1 MLEMLL
7 HLLPGSA
14 YRSTRKSKAYIF
26 RIRCNVDVEWGWQW
40 SWGCNGAIE
49 RSEPTPIK
57 LFTSFPLIAWDK
69 CKIKKQTLRAIS
81 PQNFHV
87 VISNKQTKNPVK
99 LFTSFALIARKQMQ
113 TNTVRINTNTDHFLC
128 RPLIHIC
135 NTYIYIK
142 YIMYYI
148 SCIKTSQCKKA
159 NKHSVPAP

>member
-1 MLEMLL
+1 MTVVV
-7 HLLPGSA
+7 
-14 YRSTRKSKAYIF
+14 R
-26 RIRCNVDVEWGWQW
+26 VQW
-40 SWGCNGAIE
+40 SN
-49 RSEPTPIK
+49 R
-57 LFTSFPLIAWDK
+57 
-69 CKIKKQTLRAIS
+69 KIRANPHQTFHIFSSHRVRQMQNKKQTLRAIS
-81 PQNFHV
+81 PQTFHV